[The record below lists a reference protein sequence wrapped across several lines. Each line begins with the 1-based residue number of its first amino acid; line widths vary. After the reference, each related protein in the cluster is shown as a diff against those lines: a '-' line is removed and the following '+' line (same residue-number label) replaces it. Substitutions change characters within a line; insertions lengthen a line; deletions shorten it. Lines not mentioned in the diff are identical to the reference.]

1 MFCAKA
7 GLADDSDDDDD
18 LLPITYPAI
27 VQYDVDMEE
36 LSDGAVHD
44 DLDEY
49 FPLRDQ
55 PWDFNLDGP
64 ATTIDESQEPVHFIE
79 AESEEDTNSDHTV
92 PDFLRLH
99 RRLGHLSMDKMQAM
113 AKQGL
118 RYLISLLLAGNLACL
133 YGKATKRAWRVK
145 RQQRIVLHGQGC
157 VCQFIN

>member
-55 PWDFNLDGP
+55 RHGTSIWMDQPP
-64 ATTIDESQEPVHFIE
+64 P
-79 AESEEDTNSDHTV
+79 
-92 PDFLRLH
+92 
-99 RRLGHLSMDKMQAM
+99 SMS
-113 AKQGL
+113 
-118 RYLISLLLAGNLACL
+118 RNRISI
-133 YGKATKRAWRVK
+133 GKFA
-145 RQQRIVLHGQGC
+145 
-157 VCQFIN
+157 